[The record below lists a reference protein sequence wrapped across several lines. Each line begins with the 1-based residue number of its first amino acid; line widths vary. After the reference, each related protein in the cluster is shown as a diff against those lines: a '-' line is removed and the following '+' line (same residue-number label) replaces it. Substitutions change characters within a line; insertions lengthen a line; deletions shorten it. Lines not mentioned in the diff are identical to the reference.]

1 MLGNEEAILDLN
13 KKISERRCA
22 FICGNGFSI
31 NFDKEFSNIYGNLY
45 SAHKDL
51 IYNSQ
56 LRVKS
61 NKAFSKKCNENYKSV
76 LQHLRYFSEE
86 KLMTIFEDA
95 VLFAESIK
103 ANNELIDEFWERGI
117 ISKLTFGFSELE
129 PLEQICKVSREKGIR
144 YVNIEHWTILIYFYA
159 AIKNMKPS
167 YYHIPNNNS
176 FITVLKHGD
185 KNNTRLIHVDNEK
198 AVLQEDVIFNG
209 FTTYF
214 KMLFSIAIFS
224 KGKAV
229 KLNKLDNLDNLDTE
243 KLKQFLNRFNVLISL
258 NYDKIME
265 LIVDKNVEHLHGEFI
280 LNKEEYVYNQS
291 YGLNF
296 DEGYVSFSDILIGDY
311 FIFKSFLPIVNSQS
325 ATKSFFNK
333 KTLKISDR
341 VTKLIKDNSI
351 STVLIFGMNVEND
364 YHLLRNLMLTF
375 YDSGVTNPNI
385 IYSYFNEK
393 EKQEFSTELENV
405 ITFNK
410 EVSEYCR
417 NINVSYVQTQQILA
431 SHFYKNAKTEL
442 V

>member
-1 MLGNEEAILDLN
+1 MSGNEKAILDLN
-13 KKISERRCA
+13 KKISEQRCA

-31 NFDKEFSNIYGNLY
+31 NFDKEFSTIYENLY

-56 LRVKS
+56 FKVKS
-61 NKAFSKKCNENYKSV
+61 NKAFTKKCNENYKSV
-76 LQHLRYFSEE
+76 LRHLRYFSEE
-86 KLMTIFEDA
+86 KLLNIFEDA

-103 ANNELIDEFWERGI
+103 ANSELIDEFWDRGI

-167 YYHIPNNNS
+167 YYHFPNNNS

-185 KNNTRLIHVDNEK
+185 KNNTRLIHADNEK
-198 AVLQEDVIFNG
+198 AIFQEDVIFNG

-229 KLNKLDNLDNLDTE
+229 KFNELDNLDNLDTE
-243 KLKQFLNRFNVLISL
+243 KLKQFLNRFDVLVSL

-265 LIVDKNVEHLHGEFI
+265 SILDKNVEHLHGEFI

-291 YGLNF
+291 YGLSF
-296 DEGYVSFSDILIGDY
+296 DDGYVSFSDILIGDY
-311 FIFKSFLPIVNSQS
+311 FIFKSFLPIVNNLS
-325 ATKSFFNK
+325 ATKNTFNK
-333 KTLKISDR
+333 KTLNFGDKI
-341 VTKLIKDNSI
+341 TKLIKGNSI

-364 YHLLRNLMLTF
+364 YHVIRNLMLAF

-393 EKQEFSTELENV
+393 EKQEFSKELDNV

-417 NINVSYVQTQQILA
+417 NITVSYVQTQQILA
-431 SHFYKNAKTEL
+431 SYYYKNEKIEL
-442 V
+442 